1 MINPEVKPKKQES
14 YIKSVDN
21 TVENGPVSC

>member
-1 MINPEVKPKKQES
+1 MINPEVKAKKQEF
-14 YIKSVDN
+14 YNKSVDN